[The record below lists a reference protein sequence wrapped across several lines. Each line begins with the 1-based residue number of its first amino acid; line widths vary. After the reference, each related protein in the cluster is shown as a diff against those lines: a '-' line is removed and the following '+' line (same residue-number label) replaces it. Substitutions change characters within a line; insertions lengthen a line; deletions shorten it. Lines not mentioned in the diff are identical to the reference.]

1 MTFYCTTADCLR
13 AFILRYFGE
22 QTAEY
27 CGNCSSCAAGSAVV
41 DASVPAQQVLSC
53 VARTGQR
60 FGRGMIS
67 DILRGSES
75 EKILRAGSKNSPP
88 TA

>member
-1 MTFYCTTADCLR
+1 M
-13 AFILRYFGE
+13 
-22 QTAEY
+22 
-27 CGNCSSCAAGSAVV
+27 V

-75 EKILRAGSKNSPP
+75 EKILRAGLEKQS
-88 TA
+88 TYG